1 MQKSVSRCSM
11 YMREKM
17 KQDNIASSRFVVSN
31 CSAIT
36 MSMEQHTPT
45 HMHVVKTILKGCRSN
60 AQVIVYHSV
69 FLK

>member
-31 CSAIT
+31 CSA

-45 HMHVVKTILKGCRSN
+45 HTHVVKTILKGCGSN